1 MNTPGPH
8 GAAYGQPSAAV
19 IPAADASHSGVSW
32 SAVIAGAAAAAALSF
47 ILLVLGVGL
56 GLSAV
61 SPWSYSDAPIGKST
75 ILWISFMELA
85 SAGVGGYMAGRLRT
99 RWSGVHADEV
109 YFRDTAHGLLAWAVA
124 TLLTAALMAGAV
136 RAVLSGAI
144 DAGAGVATA
153 TAAGAA
159 AADGD
164 GNGGEKSKAGTALQ
178 EAAAVLAPQ
187 ARADGALQRAP
198 DSDYYADMLLRSD
211 AMPVPDAASA
221 SLRSELAR
229 ILDNAAAGAALPA
242 DERQYLARVI
252 SRRAGLEPSDA
263 ERRVDDVYARMAKA
277 RGDAEVAAKA
287 AADKARKAGA
297 LSALWMF
304 FALLL
309 GAFIAALAATFGG
322 KQRDYGAP
330 PRR

>member
-8 GAAYGQPSAAV
+8 AAVYGQPSAAA

-144 DAGAGVATA
+144 DAGAGAATA
-153 TAAGAA
+153 TAAAN
-159 AADGD
+159 GD
-164 GNGGEKSKAGTALQ
+164 GKSQAGTAPQ
-178 EAAAVLAPQ
+178 EAAAALAPK
-187 ARADGALQRAP
+187 APAAGVLKGAP
-198 DSDYYADMLLRSD
+198 GSDYYADMLLRSD

-221 SLRSELAR
+221 SLRSELVR
-229 ILDNAAAGAALPA
+229 ILDNAATGTALPA
-242 DERQYLARVI
+242 DERQYLARLV
-252 SRRAGLEPSDA
+252 SKRAGLEPSDA
-263 ERRVDDVYARMAKA
+263 ERRVDDVYASLVKA
-277 RGDAEVAAKA
+277 RNDAEVAAKA

-322 KQRDYGAP
+322 KQRDYGVP